1 MNIGNTSPSVPVGL
15 SDKFDA
21 NVRHRKLFL
30 AGVVLVPVRP
40 HHAGRQETLPIQQPG
55 AANAAAA
62 AAAVGS
68 MTLNDVLRGT
78 YHARPDRLQE
88 VGGRAV
94 RRRPGRAPRTRSVV
108 LRLDSSTISVER
120 FS

>member
-1 MNIGNTSPSVPVGL
+1 MPVGL

-21 NVRHRKLFL
+21 NARHQKHFL

-40 HHAGRQETLPIQQPG
+40 HHSRRQETLPVQQPAA
-55 AANAAAA
+55 AANAAAAA

-94 RRRPGRAPRTRSVV
+94 RRRRTTPRARGVV
-108 LRLDSSTISVER
+108 LGLDSSTIPIQW
-120 FS
+120 

>member
-1 MNIGNTSPSVPVGL
+1 MPVGL

-21 NVRHRKLFL
+21 NARHQKLFL
-30 AGVVLVPVRP
+30 AGVVLVPMRP
-40 HHAGRQETLPIQQPG
+40 HHAGRQETLPVQQPAAAAN

-88 VGGRAV
+88 VGGRVV
-94 RRRPGRAPRTRSVV
+94 RRRRRRPRPRSVV
-108 LRLDSSTISVER
+108 LGLDSRETLLTPLLVR
-120 FS
+120 

>member
-1 MNIGNTSPSVPVGL
+1 M
-15 SDKFDA
+15 
-21 NVRHRKLFL
+21 
-30 AGVVLVPVRP
+30 LVPVRP
-40 HHAGRQETLPIQQPG
+40 HHAGRQETLPVQQPAA
-55 AANAAAA
+55 AANAAPAAAA

-94 RRRPGRAPRTRSVV
+94 RRRTRRTTPRARGVV
-108 LRLDSSTISVER
+108 MGLDSSTISIK
-120 FS
+120 

>member
-1 MNIGNTSPSVPVGL
+1 MPVGL

-21 NVRHRKLFL
+21 NARHQKHFL

-40 HHAGRQETLPIQQPG
+40 HHSRRQETLPVQQPAA

-88 VGGRAV
+88 VGGRTV
-94 RRRPGRAPRTRSVV
+94 RRRRTTPRARGVV
-108 LRLDSSTISVER
+108 LGLDSTQK

>member
-1 MNIGNTSPSVPVGL
+1 M
-15 SDKFDA
+15 
-21 NVRHRKLFL
+21 
-30 AGVVLVPVRP
+30 PVRP
-40 HHAGRQETLPIQQPG
+40 HHAGRQETLPVQQSAA
-55 AANAAAA
+55 AANAAPAAA

-94 RRRPGRAPRTRSVV
+94 RRRTRRTTPRARGVV
-108 LRLDSSTISVER
+108 LGLDSSTISIKCYL
-120 FS
+120 